1 MKIGVC
7 RGLDDLEGMK
17 TAVQAGVDYWETGF
31 GCLANFSDEDFNRG
45 KEMLESLSLKC
56 LASNGFIPGDM
67 KLVGDNIDY
76 SALCDYMDRGFE
88 RAKILGVKKIVLGS
102 GKARSFR
109 DGYSLEKAKEQ
120 ISFCIFTQEE
130 RNLFLCSFRDG
141 YSLEKAKEQI
151 SFFLSEYAAPKAK
164 KAGCIIVLEPLRFC
178 ETSMIHT
185 VKDGVEIARM
195 CGCEN
200 VFGLADLYHVY
211 GNEDNIEG
219 IAEFKGEV
227 CHAHIAEPVKRRY
240 PSTADSDDIKEIYK
254 SFFKALETAGCDTCS
269 VEARTDDFDTDIF
282 DAVKV
287 IKSLI

>member
-120 ISFCIFTQEE
+120 ISF
-130 RNLFLCSFRDG
+130 
-141 YSLEKAKEQI
+141 
-151 SFFLSEYAAPKAK
+151 FLSEYAAPKAK

-227 CHAHIAEPVKRRY
+227 CHAHIAEPVNRRY
-240 PSTADSDDIKEIYK
+240 PSTADSDDIKGIYK

-287 IKSLI
+287 IKNLI

>member
-7 RGLDDLEGMK
+7 RGLDDLDCMK
-17 TAVQAGVDYWETGF
+17 VAAQAGVDYWETGF
-31 GCLANFSDEDFNRG
+31 GCLANFNDEDFNRG

-67 KLVGDNIDY
+67 KLVGDGVDY
-76 SALCDYMDRGFE
+76 VALCDYLDKGFE
-88 RAKILGVKKIVLGS
+88 RAKILGVEKVVLGS
-102 GKARSFR
+102 GKARSFE

-120 ISFCIFTQEE
+120 
-130 RNLFLCSFRDG
+130 L
-141 YSLEKAKEQI
+141 A
-151 SFFLSEYAAPKAK
+151 FFLNEYAAPRAK
-164 KAGCIIVLEPLRFC
+164 MAGCVIVLEPLRFC

-195 CGCEN
+195 CGCDN

-211 GNEDNIEG
+211 GNEDNIAG

-227 CHAHIAEPVKRRY
+227 CHAHIAEPVNRTY
-240 PSTADSDDIKEIYK
+240 PSTSDGDDIKEIYK
-254 SFFKALETAGCDTCS
+254 SFFNALNIAGCETCS
-269 VEARTDDFDTDIF
+269 VEARTDDFSTDIS
-282 DAVKV
+282 DAIKV